1 MAEVARDRCLMTEA
15 LRELTR
21 RGLVSKFSE
30 NASFDKAS
38 VDCHPLVR
46 EYFGARLKE
55 LDRETFKA
63 AHGRLYD
70 HYRYAED
77 LPAAFRDPVA
87 YGVLA
92 LKTAY
97 EERDH
102 YPRASSAVFSDG
114 SLGPSTYAVKWPPGP
129 LRRSSRSECESRV

>member
-1 MAEVARDRCLMTEA
+1 MLVRRAFAGMAEAARDRRLMTEA
-15 LRELTR
+15 LHELTR

-30 NASFDKAS
+30 NASFDKGS
-38 VDCHPLVR
+38 IDCHPLVR

-70 HYRYAED
+70 HYRYAG

-87 YGVLA
+87 YGGIGRSKPRFQIA
-92 LKTAY
+92 
-97 EERDH
+97 DH
-102 YPRASSAVFSDG
+102 YPRRSSAA
-114 SLGPSTYAVKWPPGP
+114 LSTVA
-129 LRRSSRSECESRV
+129 

>member
-1 MAEVARDRCLMTEA
+1 M
-15 LRELTR
+15 
-21 RGLVSKFSE
+21 
-30 NASFDKAS
+30 
-38 VDCHPLVR
+38 R

-70 HYRYAED
+70 HYRYAG

-92 LKTAY
+92 LAAAFPNAPFKQGYFKLAA
-97 EERDH
+97 EGNL
-102 YPRASSAVFSDG
+102 PRRFRKIG
-114 SLGPSTYAVKWPPGP
+114 RRR
-129 LRRSSRSECESRV
+129 LRRPRQDQLRKAAALIGGAEWDER